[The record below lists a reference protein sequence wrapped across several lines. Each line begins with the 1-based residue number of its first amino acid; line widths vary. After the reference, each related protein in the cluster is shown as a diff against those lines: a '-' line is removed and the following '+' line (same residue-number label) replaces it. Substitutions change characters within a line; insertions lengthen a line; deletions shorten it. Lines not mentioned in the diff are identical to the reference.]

1 MKGVW
6 HFIFSCFFFR
16 FWSISGGIVSVSGVS
31 ALRTNTQ
38 GILSLRWGLFG
49 IPSLVF
55 RFGLAYFSWD
65 LSVRMREFSIFS
77 KEKKVS
83 IMMHSVARG

>member
-6 HFIFSCFFFR
+6 HFIISCFFFR

-49 IPSLVF
+49 ILSLVF
-55 RFGLAYFSWD
+55 RFGFGLFLMGSFCKD
-65 LSVRMREFSIFS
+65 ERVFNIL
-77 KEKKVS
+77 KGKKS
-83 IMMHSVARG
+83 LDHDA